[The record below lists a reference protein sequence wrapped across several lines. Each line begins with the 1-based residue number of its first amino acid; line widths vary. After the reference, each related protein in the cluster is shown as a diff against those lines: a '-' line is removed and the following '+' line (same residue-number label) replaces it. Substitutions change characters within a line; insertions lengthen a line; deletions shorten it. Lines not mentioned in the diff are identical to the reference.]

1 LSIRDALGKNE
12 GTVAAKGAEILGEYL
27 TKVDENLLIV
37 NERSNWIKQKTVLE
51 KSVQELQVSSNLG
64 AQRSA
69 FHVLSDQLILVLSKY
84 PNGTNLFRQHCPM
97 AFGGKGGE

>member
-37 NERSNWIKQKTVLE
+37 R
-51 KSVQELQVSSNLG
+51 
-64 AQRSA
+64 
-69 FHVLSDQLILVLSKY
+69 
-84 PNGTNLFRQHCPM
+84 RQFWKNQC
-97 AFGGKGGE
+97 KNYR